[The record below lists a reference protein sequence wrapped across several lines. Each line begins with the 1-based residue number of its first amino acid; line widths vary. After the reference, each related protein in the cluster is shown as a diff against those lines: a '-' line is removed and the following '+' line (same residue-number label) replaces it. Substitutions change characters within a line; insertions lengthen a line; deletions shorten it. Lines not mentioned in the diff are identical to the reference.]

1 MGETGGGGLPILI
14 RSYLYIHGGGG
25 GRGVPGVCVLSCVW
39 VGGGLRGGDCISR
52 FGKVRFDAKKTRSVG
67 QCWVGWQG
75 YHQKYTDHCC
85 LLLFATN
92 TDISF
97 KVT

>member
-1 MGETGGGGLPILI
+1 MC
-14 RSYLYIHGGGG
+14 
-25 GRGVPGVCVLSCVW
+25 VCAFVCVCACVCVCVRVC

-52 FGKVRFDAKKTRSVG
+52 FGKLRFDAKETRSVD
-67 QCWVGWQG
+67 QRWVSWQG
-75 YHQKYTDHCC
+75 YHQKYTDRCC
-85 LLLFATN
+85 VLLFATN